1 MRNLRYIFR
10 SAVQKTLTMRVLAFL
25 VIMLLVNWNYNEPMR
40 RFSADMNY
48 PCVPWVFP
56 FMLAQFTYLV
66 MFFFGVIYVNADIP
80 FMQHSNMYC
89 MIRAGRKKWGCVQL
103 CVLFLRSF
111 ALVILTFLC
120 SVITLAPRIEIS
132 WDWGSLVKTIAMGQ
146 AKVNYDFDYTI
157 YYEAVGKFTPLQL
170 LGLTILITT
179 LVVTLLAIFMFLVS
193 LYVDRVFAVAG
204 TGAAVILMFFV
215 LNMHHTVRYRLAK
228 FVPTIWP
235 QVARI
240 ETPEYGFYWLPAVRY
255 MLVFLGIALALFS
268 ILVIKRI
275 QRVEFNWDNEDE

>member
-10 SAVQKTLTMRVLAFL
+10 AAVQKTLTVRVLAFL
-25 VIMLLVNWNYNEPMR
+25 AIMLLVNWNYNEPMR
-40 RFSADMNY
+40 RFSSDMNY
-48 PCVPWVFP
+48 PCTPWVLP

-89 MIRAGRKKWGCVQL
+89 MIRTGRKKWGIVQL

-111 ALVILTFLC
+111 ALVVFTFFC
-120 SVITLAPRIEIS
+120 SVVTLMPRIEIS

-146 AKVNYDFDYTI
+146 AKADYNFNYTI

-179 LVVTLLAIFMFLVS
+179 LVVTLLAILMFFIS

-215 LNMHHTVRYRLAK
+215 LNMHHKVRYTLARY
-228 FVPTIWP
+228 VPTIWP

-240 ETPEYGFYWLPAVRY
+240 ETPEFGFYWLPTVRY
-255 MLVFLGIALALFS
+255 MLVFLGIGLILFS
-268 ILVIKRI
+268 ILVIRRI
-275 QRVEFNWDNEDE
+275 RSVEFNWENEDE